1 MTAAN
6 RVNAHGTMGLGR
18 WSIYINNGF
27 WKPRDFDVLIIELL
41 QYALQGRVSGILL
54 GVPSRHGKSTLI
66 SKNFCSYFLSY
77 FPNEQG
83 HSFKLFT
90 RLG

>member
-1 MTAAN
+1 MTAAS

-41 QYALQGRVSGILL
+41 QYAIQGRVSGILL
-54 GVPSRHGKSTLI
+54 FILMQYVVKVTWEVVMQPLTYKSI
-66 SKNFCSYFLSY
+66 DWARKD
-77 FPNEQG
+77 G
-83 HSFKLFT
+83 
-90 RLG
+90 